1 MHNIL
6 GCRIENATLEAWS
19 RHLVFEREPIF
30 LTDAALEWLEP
41 EMLTLTRDEF
51 NQLSGSLGLAFKDAY
66 QTYSVSN
73 EATRVMLFTSEEFH
87 LLSLPARARLMRL
100 QVELS
105 RGQVYPMSFVS
116 GVMADFPSAL
126 GFLESDM
133 FDSDAGRYFALRSDA
148 WWRLSAR
155 VRHAWLDHFVSQ
167 DRNVCLSGRLS
178 EKTLSSITGKHP
190 SIVAELVGSFASRS
204 GPNCFATVLAA
215 VTGSLTIAR
224 SIAGLWLPAESFLR
238 GLSEREFHPRGPL
251 SSARLEPG
259 DVLVWFDQNHRA
271 QHACYAL
278 TSEMVL
284 NKDAQAWF
292 APRQLLPLET
302 VLKTFSDDGLDAW
315 VYSRGSSFRTQ
326 HAPQKPAAPNANTR
340 DPAD

>member
-1 MHNIL
+1 VHNIL

-41 EMLTLTRDEF
+41 EMLALTRDEF

-66 QTYSVSN
+66 QTYSVSGD
-73 EATRVMLFTSEEFH
+73 ATRVMLFTSEEFH

-100 QVELS
+100 QVELR

-116 GVMADFPSAL
+116 GVLTDFPSAL
-126 GFLESDM
+126 GFLESDI
-133 FDSDAGRYFALRSDA
+133 FDSDAGRYLALRSDA

-167 DRNVCLSGRLS
+167 DRAVCLSGRLS
-178 EKTLSSITGKHP
+178 SKLLQGITGKHP

-204 GPNCFATVLAA
+204 GPNCFATTLAA
-215 VTGSLTIAR
+215 VTGSLNIAR

-251 SSARLEPG
+251 SSARLEPS
-259 DVLVWFDQNHRA
+259 DVLVWFDQHHRA

-278 TSEMVL
+278 TSEAVL

-302 VLKTFSDDGLDAW
+302 VLKTWADDSLDVW

-326 HAPQKPAAPNANTR
+326 HAPQKPTAPHADPR
-340 DPAD
+340 DPAA